1 MSSQDKP
8 LPWPQ
13 EGSEVKILPGA
24 VQPPNSEHNA
34 SSSNRK
40 RKHSVVRPDSGH
52 NEPHSNDEDYFIDDQ
67 LEHRS
72 VWRRLDDSMFFSAV
86 LTRCIKLSIR
96 MHYQFT
102 CDCPRNHGFTIDEF
116 YSDEDILDMPH
127 GREYIDFGMCNT
139 CSQDVTRHRIVHRE
153 EDLGYRENYPWEC
166 GWCNSSGFDQCTTNI
181 RQGSWTGSDDVE
193 GPHDTKFFDSCPKQ
207 NCILPHYHRRSKS
220 AKPPLIGAAKRIA
233 EKQQKENGRYA
244 MFLCSYQN
252 VADCFLLYGEEHFH
266 MNKVGREAK
275 GKTAL
280 KNIIE
285 ESMLNSKE
293 QEDGIKD
300 AMEEV
305 RAETAKDLANLLD
318 DSSEHS
324 DAPVKTESTTKKQ
337 GEGKVQAVEPEVEHS
352 KAPSQDESNR
362 QEIKPKLQN
371 NLTPAEKMEIDLR
384 NLPDEKARK
393 NYMGEKLCQTVYRYH
408 AEHGGSILTNLLKQL
423 TVLELMECYFNEA
436 KLNSYMEVEHKN
448 VIEEIDAIVQKL
460 HEKKVAEQKQVIDPP
475 PGLPGKIETEAQVE
489 HKAVEEE
496 PPVIAEKILPE
507 VTVTP
512 HVEDSLIKFEGTIAV
527 PESKDK
533 DDDSEISSLESPNS
547 SASDEPDDAI
557 EEVYHDKFREEV
569 IYMNY
574 KFNDK
579 DHLKSWKELFDDLC
593 IYLFYFKE
601 EYKGA
606 LRHQT
611 LETETDGTHLHGLRA
626 GFLARIAGVRYWT
639 SKRVPKQMQFLS
651 CAYNVEKTVTI
662 FENLAKRLSVDSM
675 FEVAGNCDTGKA
687 YSYLPDRIFQQ
698 MQTLNLRQREFY
710 LANDA
715 HMQVTMN
722 TIAYIVNRIV
732 MKTLFNSS
740 IVPEKIS
747 VVARGGQKEGLN
759 FQ

>member
-1 MSSQDKP
+1 
-8 LPWPQ
+8 
-13 EGSEVKILPGA
+13 
-24 VQPPNSEHNA
+24 
-34 SSSNRK
+34 
-40 RKHSVVRPDSGH
+40 
-52 NEPHSNDEDYFIDDQ
+52 
-67 LEHRS
+67 
-72 VWRRLDDSMFFSAV
+72 
-86 LTRCIKLSIR
+86 
-96 MHYQFT
+96 
-102 CDCPRNHGFTIDEF
+102 
-116 YSDEDILDMPH
+116 MPH

-139 CSQDVTRHRIVHRE
+139 CSQDVTRHRIVYQE

-166 GWCNSSGFDQCTTNI
+166 GWCNSSGFDQCTTNV

-233 EKQQKENGRYA
+233 EKQQKENGRHA

-293 QEDGIKD
+293 EEDGIMD

-305 RAETAKDLANLLD
+305 RVGTAKDLANLLD

-324 DAPVKTESTTKKQ
+324 KAPVKTESTTNEPRNEEVTAKKSM
-337 GEGKVQAVEPEVEHS
+337 VEHS
-352 KAPSQDESNR
+352 KAPSQDESN
-362 QEIKPKLQN
+362 QTASKPRLQN

-384 NLPDEKARK
+384 ELPDEIARK
-393 NYMGEKLCQTVYRYH
+393 NYMGERLYPTVCHYH
-408 AEHGGSILTNLLKQL
+408 AEHAGSMLTNLLKRL
-423 TVLELMECYFNEA
+423 TVLELVECYFNEE
-436 KLNSYMEVEHKN
+436 KLNSYLDVELKN
-448 VIEEIDAIVQKL
+448 VTDEIDLIVQKL
-460 HEKKVAEQKQVIDPP
+460 HEKKIAETKKVLEPP
-475 PGLPGKIETEAQVE
+475 PGLPGKIESEAHEE
-489 HKAVEEE
+489 HKSVEEE

-512 HVEDSLIKFEGTIAV
+512 EVENSLVKFEGTIAV
-527 PESKDK
+527 PKEDDK
-533 DDDSEISSLESPNS
+533 ENYSDVSSLESPGS
-547 SASDEPDDAI
+547 SASDEPEDAI

-639 SKRVPKQMQFLS
+639 SKKVPKQMQFLS

-698 MQTLNLRQREFY
+698 MQTLNLQQREFY
-710 LANDA
+710 LASDA

-732 MKTLFNSS
+732 MKTLFNSA

-747 VVARGGQKEGLN
+747 VAARGGQKEGLN